1 MNGGAKWRLIRRF
14 TVIAFIIVAVIF
26 SYRIYDKQV
35 YGYYISEFS
44 IADPEAVLRVSINS
58 TDEELKAGV
67 TAYDKKD
74 GDLTNQII
82 VESISKFIADRV
94 CKITYI
100 VSDSDNNITRV
111 SRRIEFIDYVSP
123 QFTLSRQLCLYV
135 GEDADITKI
144 IGAKDVYDNKENE
157 GDISG
162 KVKILS
168 SSVSTQQAGE
178 YTVTAQVT
186 NSLGDTSK
194 LQSVVV
200 VRQKNNLEPQITLKN
215 NIIYIKK
222 GEKFE
227 PKSQVE
233 SVVSNTGEEIDKD
246 NVEIDKT
253 SVDTDNAG
261 CYSVTYK
268 VSDAKEN
275 QGYAFLTVVVTE

>member
-1 MNGGAKWRLIRRF
+1 MRLVRRL
-14 TVIAFIIVAVIF
+14 TVIVFIIVAAIF
-26 SYRIYDKQV
+26 SYRIYETNKSMD
-35 YGYYISEFS
+35 ITHPEFS
-44 IADPEAVLRVSINS
+44 IADPDAVLRVSINS
-58 TDEELKAGV
+58 TDEELKTGV

-82 VESISKFIADRV
+82 VESISKFISDRV

-100 VSDSDNNITRV
+100 VSDSDNHITRA
-111 SRRIEFIDYVSP
+111 SRRIEFTDYESP

-162 KVKILS
+162 KVKLLS

-194 LQSVVV
+194 LQAVVI
-200 VRQKNNLEPQITLKN
+200 VRQKNNLEPCITLKN

-222 GEKFE
+222 NEEFD

-233 SVVSNTGEEIDKD
+233 SVVSSTGEEINRD

-253 SVDTDNAG
+253 SVDTDNQG

-268 VSDAKEN
+268 VSDSKGNE
-275 QGYAFLTVVVTE
+275 GYAFLTVVVIE